1 MRRHI
6 GWVLCLLLLLP
17 SGTKAQKPLGESQ
30 PQRIGIT
37 SQQQKQLEAL
47 FAESKRQ
54 RQAIRSRQHALYRE
68 LRSLYDSYDFDP
80 QRARA
85 IREEIVAQ
93 HRRLL
98 DLYAENETKLRRI
111 LNREQ
116 FERLRAQLK
125 AARAERERH
134 PHDRHRPEWRG
145 WHGGQ

>member
-54 RQAIRSRQHALYRE
+54 RQAIRSRQ
-68 LRSLYDSYDFDP
+68 
-80 QRARA
+80 QARA